1 MSMATAT
8 PVRPAGLTPPPLSV
22 RPAASPLPPSNA
34 PSAAYRQHHDV
45 EAPQVDTT
53 QFRQGWRVHSRLT
66 GLAESGRIDR
76 EQLEATVT
84 WGNWAERVATPGT
97 SPWRI
102 RVDGGGQGG
111 GTFADR
117 QIDAAARLREST
129 AALGISRI
137 TLLGACVV
145 EDMSWRRLGQRL
157 GVAGDTARERVVE
170 AIQAL
175 ALWLAGEPVPP
186 APVVR
191 FRNQP
196 SSW

>member
-1 MSMATAT
+1 MTAAT
-8 PVRPAGLTPPPLSV
+8 PVRPPGPPPGLST
-22 RPAASPLPPSNA
+22 RPLPSLPPPSNA
-34 PSAAYRQHHDV
+34 PAAEYRQHHEV
-45 EAPQVDTT
+45 EAPQVDTSS
-53 QFRQGWRVHSRLT
+53 FRQGWRVHSRLDS
-66 GLAESGRIDR
+66 LATSGRIDR
-76 EQLEATVT
+76 QQLEAAVT

-117 QIDAAARLREST
+117 QIDVAARLREST
-129 AALGISRI
+129 AALGTSRI
-137 TLLGACVV
+137 ALLGACVV
-145 EDMSWRRLGQRL
+145 EDMSWRRLGLRL
-157 GVAGDTARERVVE
+157 GVSAETARERVVE
-170 AIQAL
+170 AIAAL

-186 APVVR
+186 APAVR